1 MSTQKEVT
9 LYSFSELSENVK
21 AKLIYE
27 FDIDSSWDHPII
39 EMIEQEAEEMGIED
53 FDLRYSGFWSQ
64 GDGLSF
70 TGTLSEDLVEKI
82 YKEKVNRDGFGE
94 ENPAF
99 TVSFYRSNNMYCHEK
114 TVSASVEGCFEE
126 EDNRFFEGV
135 FNEWKD
141 AQCQYWYNILK
152 ECYEI
157 QTSEDFI
164 EEHYK
169 DCGEIFLSDGR
180 IL

>member
-1 MSTQKEVT
+1 MSRQKEIT
-9 LYSFSELSENVK
+9 LYTFSELSENVK
-21 AKLIYE
+21 TKLINE
-27 FDIDSSWDHPII
+27 FDIDSCWDHPII

-70 TGTLSEDLVEKI
+70 TGTLSEALVEKI

-99 TVSFYRSNNMYCHEK
+99 TVRFYRLNNMYCHEK
-114 TVSASVEGCFEE
+114 TVSASVEGCFEKA
-126 EDNRFFEGV
+126 DNRFFEGV
-135 FNEWKD
+135 FDEWKD
-141 AQCQYWYNILK
+141 TLCQYWYNILK

-169 DCGEIFLSDGR
+169 DCGEIFLADGR